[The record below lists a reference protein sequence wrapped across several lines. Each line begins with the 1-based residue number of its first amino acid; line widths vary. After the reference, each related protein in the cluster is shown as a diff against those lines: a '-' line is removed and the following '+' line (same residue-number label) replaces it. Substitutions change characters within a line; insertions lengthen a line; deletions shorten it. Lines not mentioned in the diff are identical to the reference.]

1 MGLVAWAGPLGGLR
15 AGLVASL
22 AAPHGSCL
30 GADLPAVAWLADGF
44 LTGRATGLAYATVL
58 RVDWRREVLE
68 GTRGDADMVLR
79 DGRVC
84 LFVDR
89 DA

>member
-1 MGLVAWAGPLGGLR
+1 MV
-15 AGLVASL
+15 
-22 AAPHGSCL
+22 
-30 GADLPAVAWLADGF
+30 ADLVPAAQAERVPASG
-44 LTGRATGLAYATVL
+44 TGRATGLAYATVV
-58 RVDWRREVLE
+58 RVDWRRGVLE